1 MDPLSIAASI
11 VGITMAALQSAQFL
25 TNLIDSIAEAPA
37 TVAGISTDLLA
48 IQATLQSLARALQ
61 EGSSQILLSEQVKH
75 AVENCHTAC
84 RTFQMQ
90 VEHWTKH
97 STKDKMFW
105 MDRWKLGLFG
115 LERIK
120 IFREQLGN
128 CKSTLSIALSTATTV
143 TMFRQDNVMQEMKD
157 MMLKYH
163 EDILQQQLDRANTET
178 AKTEDVIQQLTTRGG
193 ESGPVSQ
200 DRESEQS
207 RQEILREF
215 GRQEATHNVLRDMC
229 IEALSQTVYERTG
242 QKIKGVTATN
252 NSSAL
257 AGFINAS
264 GEELRIDQDISDVA
278 ADNWS
283 IAAAGVIKNMDFNAM
298 VSGKPGQSGRDIMRE
313 L

>member
-1 MDPLSIAASI
+1 MIGRSLAAASQLKLHRLSPLTPSTIVHPLAAFTLFLWPQQAVLITMDPLSIAASI

-128 CKSTLSIALSTATTV
+128 CKSTLSIALSTATTYV
-143 TMFRQDNVMQEMKD
+143 SPLPETHCTISKPLAVLLCSVKTM
-157 MMLKYH
+157 
-163 EDILQQQLDRANTET
+163 
-178 AKTEDVIQQLTTRGG
+178 
-193 ESGPVSQ
+193 
-200 DRESEQS
+200 
-207 RQEILREF
+207 
-215 GRQEATHNVLRDMC
+215 
-229 IEALSQTVYERTG
+229 
-242 QKIKGVTATN
+242 
-252 NSSAL
+252 
-257 AGFINAS
+257 
-264 GEELRIDQDISDVA
+264 
-278 ADNWS
+278 
-283 IAAAGVIKNMDFNAM
+283 
-298 VSGKPGQSGRDIMRE
+298 
-313 L
+313 